1 MNVAA
6 LMVSMAVAALSYAY
20 YWVQLW
26 AKDFD
31 RKLASEL
38 AEKQSYVTRGS
49 PVIGSGIASGS
60 STPLQPAFRSVPI
73 ILTTLLTYYRQLTLP
88 PSHRAIRSGVA
99 AFQVF
104 LSFFLMLVA
113 MTYNSYLIAAVIAG
127 AFLGKWRLE
136 PELDVG

>member
-1 MNVAA
+1 MSS
-6 LMVSMAVAALSYAY
+6 LIVAALSYGY

-26 AKDFD
+26 IKNYD

-38 AEKQSYVTRGS
+38 ADQQSYVTRGS
-49 PVIGSGIASGS
+49 PVIGSGVASGS
-60 STPLQPAFRSVPI
+60 STPIQPAFGCVMLALQASTALIHRSK
-73 ILTTLLTYYRQLTLP
+73 YALP
-88 PSHRAIRSGVA
+88 ASHRVIRSGVA

-113 MTYNSYLIAAVIAG
+113 MTYNSYLIAAVVAG
-127 AFLGKWRLE
+127 AFIGKWRLE